1 LGLLDESG
9 KPICDKNDLSFANDL
24 PSLET
29 LQSCPG
35 AMSNLTL
42 PTEEFIRRREEIN
55 NIIRKQR
62 LKLQQH
68 YLQQQLFYREETRHG
83 RAFNRAV
90 RRSETFSQTAIPI
103 RVDPIPVE
111 PIREAPIRME
121 VDSSTSNSI
130 FL

>member
-1 LGLLDESG
+1 LGLLDDKG
-9 KPICDKNDLSFANDL
+9 KPICDKSDLSFANDL

-42 PTEEFIRRREEIN
+42 PTGEFIRRREEIN
-55 NIIRKQR
+55 NIIRKKR
-62 LKLQQH
+62 IKLQQH
-68 YLQQQLFYREETRHG
+68 YLQQQLFYQEESKHG
-83 RAFNRAV
+83 RPFNRAV
-90 RRSETFSQTAIPI
+90 RRSETPRIAIPI

-121 VDSSTSNSI
+121 VDSSPSNSTC
-130 FL
+130 L